1 MIAPAQGRI
10 ARLRLRRIF
19 DSRGNPTV
27 EAEIWTDRGERARAA
42 SPSGASRGAH
52 EVAAFPSDGV
62 EGALQRFRERVQDQF
77 VGHALGDQA
86 AFDSALREADGT
98 PDLSNLGGNTTTAL
112 SLAYALATA
121 GAQGLPL
128 WRSMAGGT
136 HDPPVFPALVGNVL
150 NGGVHA
156 VGGPDIQE
164 YLVLAEAPEVAW
176 AVEGMVAVHREVG
189 RRLRERFPHSALG
202 RGDEGGW
209 VSPLGNLE
217 TLELL
222 MGACQTVQD
231 RGLRAGLNLRPGLDL
246 AASEFFREG
255 RYVYREQ
262 TLDREG
268 QIGFVVGLTER
279 FGLAY
284 LEDPLDQEDFAGFAE
299 LTSRVGRGGR
309 TWVVGDDLYTTDPG
323 RVARGMEMRSTNAVL
338 LKVNQVGT
346 LTETR
351 RVVERSEAAGAW
363 TVCSHRSGETPDPW
377 LAHLPLAFGSRGLK
391 TGVLGGER
399 MAKLNEL
406 VRLRSRE
413 S

>member
-1 MIAPAQGRI
+1 MTPSAPGRI
-10 ARLRLRRIF
+10 SELRLRRIF

-27 EAEIWTDRGERARAA
+27 EAEIWTDRGERARAGA
-42 SPSGASRGAH
+42 PSGASRGVH
-52 EVAAFPSDGV
+52 EVMAFPEGGV
-62 EGALQRFRERVQDQF
+62 EVALERFRARVKDQF
-77 VGHALGDQA
+77 VGQVLGDQT
-86 AFDSALREADGT
+86 AFDTALREADGS
-98 PDLSNLGGNTTTAL
+98 PDLSTLGGNTTTAL
-112 SLAYALATA
+112 SLAYALVTA
-121 GAQGLPL
+121 RAQGLPL
-128 WRSMAGGT
+128 WRSLAGGT
-136 HDPPVFPALVGNVL
+136 HDPPVFPALAGNVL

-156 VGGPDIQE
+156 MGGPDIQE
-164 YLVLAEAPEVAW
+164 FIVLAEAPEISW

-189 RRLRERFPHSALG
+189 RRLRERFPQAALG

-222 MGACQTVQD
+222 VSACQTIQD
-231 RGLRAGLNLRPGLDL
+231 RGLRAGLSLRPGLDL

-268 QIGFVVGLTER
+268 QIGFVQELTDR
-279 FGLAY
+279 FGLVFV
-284 LEDPLDQEDFAGFAE
+284 EDPLDQEDFEGFAQ
-299 LTSRVGRGGR
+299 LTAQVGRGGR

-323 RVARGMEMRSTNAVL
+323 RVARGMELASTNAVL

-351 RVVERSEAAGAW
+351 RVVERAEAAGAW

>member
-1 MIAPAQGRI
+1 MTAPAPGRI
-10 ARLRLRRIF
+10 AQVRLRRIF

-27 EAEIWTDRGERARAA
+27 EAEILTDRGERAVAG

-52 EVAAFPSDGV
+52 EVRPFPEGGV
-62 EGALQRFRERVQDQF
+62 EVAQERFRERLRDRL
-77 VGHALGDQA
+77 VGQALGDQA
-86 AFDSALREADGT
+86 GFDATLRETDGSS
-98 PDLSNLGGNTTTAL
+98 DLSTLGGNTITAL
-112 SLAYALATA
+112 SICYALATA
-121 GAQGLPL
+121 RAQELPL
-128 WRSMAGGT
+128 WRSLAGASR
-136 HDPPVFPALVGNVL
+136 DPPVFPALVGNVL

-156 VGGPDIQE
+156 LGGPDIQE
-164 YLVLAEAPEVAW
+164 FLVLAEAPEISW

-189 RRLRERFPHSALG
+189 LRLRERFPHAALG

-217 TLELL
+217 TLGLL
-222 MGACQTVQD
+222 VEACQTVQD
-231 RGLRAGLNLRPGLDL
+231 RGLRAGLSLRPGLDL
-246 AASEFFREG
+246 AASEFFRDG

-262 TLDREG
+262 TLDRAG
-268 QIGFVVGLTER
+268 QIGFVEGLTDR
-279 FGLAY
+279 FHLAY
-284 LEDPLDQEDFAGFAE
+284 VEDPLDQEDFEGFAE
-299 LTSRVGRGGR
+299 LTARLGRGGR
-309 TWVVGDDLYTTDPG
+309 TWVVGDDLYTTDPD
-323 RVARGMEMRSTNAVL
+323 RVARGMGLASTNAVL

-351 RVVERSEAAGAW
+351 RVVTRAEAAGAW
-363 TVCSHRSGETPDPW
+363 TVCSHRSGETPDAW